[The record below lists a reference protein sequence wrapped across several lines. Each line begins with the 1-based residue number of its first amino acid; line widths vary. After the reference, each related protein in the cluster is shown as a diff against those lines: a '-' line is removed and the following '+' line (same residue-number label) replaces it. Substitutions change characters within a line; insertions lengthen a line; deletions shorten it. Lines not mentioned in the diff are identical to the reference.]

1 MRQTLAIFLDAYR
14 ELNSRKLF
22 WISLSIS
29 LAVVLALALPTQT
42 ERGFSVFGAKL
53 EGALP
58 FSLIGSR
65 AVSAS
70 AFYKFIYSWMGVNLW
85 LGWGSTILALISTAS
100 MIPELVTSGSI
111 ELTLAKPIGRV
122 RLFLTKYVA
131 GLLFVGLQAAVFA
144 LGALVVIGIRS
155 GVWDPRPLLIIPI
168 MMVFFSFLH
177 CMSVLVGLLT
187 RSTLMSLLAVLLVW
201 LFIWSLG
208 TVENVF
214 LAQVDGSERQVA
226 RLESQEKTFRDAVEG
241 LDAKIHQLQQLP
253 NTASPPPASPKD
265 SSENAGE
272 GQNGSRGEATAPAEA
287 GQPARGDRGRRL
299 ATSRLLAAGKQLLD
313 AATDQDVDSLKSR
326 RAVMQ
331 AQLDSLAKDLA
342 VERDSLAT
350 TRRWHGYLYAVYTVL
365 PKTGETK
372 DLFQRWAIDK
382 SDWAG
387 FLKILD
393 QFADNGGRPDAQDS
407 LNKRPLW
414 WILGTS
420 LAFEAVILGI
430 AGLIFARR
438 DF

>member
-29 LAVVLALALPTQT
+29 LAVVLALSIPTQT

-53 EGALP
+53 DGVMP
-58 FSLIGSR
+58 FTLLGSK

-70 AFYKFIYSWMGVNLW
+70 GFYKFIYSWFGVNLW

-122 RLFLTKYVA
+122 RLFMTKFVA

-144 LGALVVIGIRS
+144 IGTLIVIGLRA
-155 GVWDPRPLLIIPI
+155 GVWDLRPLIIVPI
-168 MMVFFSFLH
+168 MMMFFSFLH

-187 RSTLMSLLAVLLVW
+187 RSTLMSLIAVLLIW
-201 LFIWSLG
+201 LFIWALG
-208 TVENVF
+208 RVENVF
-214 LAQVDGSERQVA
+214 LGQVSGTEREVA
-226 RLESQEKTFRDAVEG
+226 SLESQRNTFRDAISGV
-241 LDAKIHQLQQLP
+241 DAKL
-253 NTASPPPASPKD
+253 KD
-265 SSENAGE
+265 LEKSAGE
-272 GQNGSRGEATAPAEA
+272 KSGKVAPDPAGPESRDSDADSHAPVPADSDER
-287 GQPARGDRGRRL
+287 PARGQRARRMS
-299 ATSRLLAAGKQLLD
+299 ANRLLSAGKEMLE
-313 AATDQDVDSLKSR
+313 AATDQNVDSLKAR

-331 AQLDSLAKDLA
+331 TQFDSLGKQLA
-342 VERDSLAT
+342 SSRESLET
-350 TRRWHGYLYAVYTVL
+350 TRKWHRYLYITYSVF

-372 DLFQRWAIDK
+372 DLFARWAIDK
-382 SDWAG
+382 SDWEG

-393 QFADNGGRPDAQDS
+393 QFTSNGGPPDPQEE
-407 LNKRPLW
+407 LNRRPLW
-414 WILGTS
+414 WLLGTS
-420 LAFEAVILGI
+420 FAFEATLLGI
-430 AGLIFARR
+430 ACLVFSRR